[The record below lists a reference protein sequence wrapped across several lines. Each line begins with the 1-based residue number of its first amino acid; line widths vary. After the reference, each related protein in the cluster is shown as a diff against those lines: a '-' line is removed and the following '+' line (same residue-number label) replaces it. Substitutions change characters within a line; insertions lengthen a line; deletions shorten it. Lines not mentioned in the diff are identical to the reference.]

1 MPISNYQRVKIP
13 EELIEV
19 CSKIVKEREE
29 LGLQDI
35 TELVID
41 AVNRRIE
48 ELQKVKRNIKRNE
61 NLKNLG

>member
-48 ELQKVKRNIKRNE
+48 ELQKGKRNIKRNE